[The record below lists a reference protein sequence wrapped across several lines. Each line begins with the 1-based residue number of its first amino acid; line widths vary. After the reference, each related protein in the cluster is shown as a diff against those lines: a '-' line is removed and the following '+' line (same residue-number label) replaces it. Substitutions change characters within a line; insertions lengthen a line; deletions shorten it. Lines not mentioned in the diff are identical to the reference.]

1 MVELTDAY
9 QAHDNLAG
17 FGSGDGE
24 EAPDRDEEE
33 KNDPFSPYLDPD
45 VGAQPVQAN
54 AQAYLSAG
62 KKKGKGKG

>member
-24 EAPDRDEEE
+24 ESPDRDEEE
-33 KNDPFSPYLDPD
+33 KNDAFSPYVAFNGVSVFEAAERP
-45 VGAQPVQAN
+45 
-54 AQAYLSAG
+54 
-62 KKKGKGKG
+62 